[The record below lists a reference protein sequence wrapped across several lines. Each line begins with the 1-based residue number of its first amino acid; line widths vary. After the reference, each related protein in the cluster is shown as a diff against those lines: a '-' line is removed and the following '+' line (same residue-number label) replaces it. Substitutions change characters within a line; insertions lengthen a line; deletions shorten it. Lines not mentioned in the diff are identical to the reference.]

1 MWKTRSIST
10 RTKNLYSAFVT
21 PILVYG
27 SRCWYL
33 RKEDGRRIL
42 EAAMS
47 WLRRIAGSIRTNR
60 IRNEITWKVLEQRG
74 ILFDRIRKKEDWHDW
89 VCRKNGRW
97 ATSNQNIILS
107 RGDTVDGTRSRWRQT
122 KTSMDN
128 GRKDLHKKTWLYMT
142 TVLDTIRDRR
152 KWGHLLKTSS
162 SV

>member
-74 ILFDRIRKKEDWHDW
+74 TLFDRIRKKKIDMIRYVKRMDDE
-89 VCRKNGRW
+89 
-97 ATSNQNIILS
+97 QLP
-107 RGDTVDGTRSRWRQT
+107 T
-122 KTSMDN
+122 KTLYCHVETRWMGHVAVEDKPRHRWIT
-128 GRKDLHKKTWLYMT
+128 GEKTCT
-142 TVLDTIRDRR
+142 KRPC
-152 KWGHLLKTSS
+152 
-162 SV
+162 